1 MDGRCLAQWEQSRMN
16 VEPWCNRKSR
26 ETAVSTQMAVAEPR
40 EVSPSAKHSASR
52 SDEDVLLA
60 PPILESRI

>member
-1 MDGRCLAQWEQSRMN
+1 M
-16 VEPWCNRKSR
+16 EPWCNRKSR